1 MMDDSQSLWLGLPVD
16 QFKEQVDEMKSKEIK

>member
-16 QFKEQVDEMKSKEIK
+16 QFKEQVDEMKSNEIK